1 MPKLFSRSYNLT
13 QLIHTS
19 IRVIDASKSLLDV
32 ILASK
37 IKQVQKAEVME
48 SSISDHDLVY
58 VTLLLKKACT
68 YEACFYYNQE
78 F

>member
-37 IKQVQKAEVME
+37 IKQVQKAEAME

-68 YEACFYYNQE
+68 YETCFYYNQE